1 MAALLQSM
9 GILPSRTSD
18 LEAYRGDL
26 DRAFLKAYVEELP
39 NAKPF
44 PIVLGGQE
52 FTESLQRNLEAL
64 QAGQMSA
71 GDAQERSQAD
81 AESVLETAAG

>member
-1 MAALLQSM
+1 MAALLHSL

-26 DRAFLKAYVEELP
+26 DRPFIRTYIEQLP
-39 NAKPF
+39 RAKPF

-52 FTESLQRNLEAL
+52 FTEALQRNLEAL

-71 GDAQERSQAD
+71 TDAQERAQQD
-81 AESVLETAAG
+81 GESVLETAAG